1 MVRVITIARE
11 HGSGGREVARL
22 VAEKLGWKLVD
33 RVLIEEV
40 ARLAKVPPEDAE
52 RYDEAP
58 NSWIGRIAKSLW
70 AGSAEGFAGPPQG
83 DLFDA
88 DAMARL
94 TRAAVLEA
102 ASGGACVIVGR
113 AGQCVLRGRRDVLNV
128 FVYAPLDSRL
138 GRVRNMYRDR
148 DEALEAVNEI
158 DRVRASY
165 VHYYY
170 GCHWDQREL
179 YDVIVNTDLG
189 IDAAAEI
196 VLCAAH
202 AGGDA

>member
-1 MVRVITIARE
+1 MFRVITIARE

-52 RYDEAP
+52 KFDEAP
-58 NSWIGRIAKSLW
+58 NSWIARIAKSLW
-70 AGSAEGFAGPPQG
+70 AGSAEGFAGPPQT

-94 TRAAVLEA
+94 TRAAVLESA
-102 ASGGACVIVGR
+102 AAGSCVIVGR
-113 AGQCVLRGRRDVLNV
+113 AGQCILRGRPGVLNV
-128 FVYAPLDSRL
+128 FVYAPLESRL
-138 GRVRNMYRDR
+138 TRVRNIYHDR
-148 DEALEAVNEI
+148 DEALLAVNEI

-189 IDAAAEI
+189 IEKAAEI
-196 VLCAAH
+196 VLCAVR
-202 AGGDA
+202 AGGEA